1 MIESLHREGALNPNF
16 PYEALVKSFEVEI
29 DSFAGANQTQ
39 VIFEVT
45 IEMAGRSIV
54 SIVKVSDSSI
64 DESVNKAI
72 DLIDGFD
79 ELKEKEN
86 ICIKPNLCCPKSAL
100 SGYTTDPRIVEAIIK
115 RLSSAGSKIIKIVE
129 TNNSQASAD
138 RTFQALGYSQL
149 EESYPNTT
157 CVNLSK
163 DTRFNRNLNGEIFS
177 NLLVPETLLLSDC
190 LINVAKLKIHLDYR
204 YTGALKN
211 LYGLLLK
218 RHERPRYHGVM
229 YKALV
234 DLARVY
240 KPDLSM
246 IDAIVGMEGPGPTD
260 GCPKYVGAIIASKD
274 PVAADSA
281 GARVMGI
288 PPSKIKY
295 LRYAEKK
302 GLGTSK
308 NIEVV
313 GCPIEEISTKF
324 KFIPMKYYYK
334 RRLSLG
340 IKQFSMRHPKLARFI
355 GFARRE
361 SEDTRSTRIVD

>member
-1 MIESLHREGALNPNF
+1 
-16 PYEALVKSFEVEI
+16 
-29 DSFAGANQTQ
+29 
-39 VIFEVT
+39 
-45 IEMAGRSIV
+45 MAGRSIV

-64 DESVNKAI
+64 DESINKAV

-100 SGYTTDPRIVEAIIK
+100 SGHTTDPRIVEAIIK
-115 RLSSAGSKIIKIVE
+115 RLSSAGSKTIKIVE
-129 TNNSQASAD
+129 TNNFQATAD
-138 RTFQALGYSQL
+138 RTFQVLGYSQIGGV
-149 EESYPNTT
+149 YPNTT

-163 DTRFNRNLNGEIFS
+163 DTQYNMNLNGEIFS
-177 NLLVPETLLLSDC
+177 NLLIPKTLMLSDC
-190 LINVAKLKIHLDYR
+190 LINVAKLKTHLDYR

-218 RHERPRYHGVM
+218 RHERPRYHAVM

-246 IDAIVGMEGPGPTD
+246 IDAIVGMEGPGPTE
-260 GCPKYVGAIIASKD
+260 GYPKYVGAIIASKD
-274 PVAADSA
+274 PVAADSV

-313 GCPIEEISTKF
+313 GCPIEEINTKF
-324 KFIPMKYYYK
+324 QFIPMRHYCK
-334 RRLSLG
+334 RRLSLRVQ
-340 IKQFSMRHPKLARFI
+340 QFSMKYPKLARFM
-355 GFARRE
+355 RL
-361 SEDTRSTRIVD
+361 TRSRSRA